1 MQPSIDLNK
10 GRVFSLYRY
19 FCIHYTSC
27 YSEHLKKKDKLYNNH
42 HLSLYLKSGARRK
55 PQEPY
60 FVYNKLDELCLP
72 TQMRLLAIRSWR
84 TP

>member
-1 MQPSIDLNK
+1 MLQ
-10 GRVFSLYRY
+10 RAF
-19 FCIHYTSC
+19 
-27 YSEHLKKKDKLYNNH
+27 EKKDKLYNNH
-42 HLSLYLKSGARRK
+42 HLSLYLKSGAIRK